1 MTKWRR
7 PARSTGTCSVHFATH
22 IVTAST
28 TLVLTV
34 LAVVTRH
41 TACKGK
47 NEEQEQEQEEE
58 KEEEEEGI
66 YNRKKEKHRKRRK
79 RKQHYYTLKKKKN

>member
-1 MTKWRR
+1 MKRFVPHCTRYYAERRGYDTKSYNTLTKWRR
-7 PARSTGTCSVHFATH
+7 PARSTGTCSVRFATH

-41 TACKGK
+41 TACRK
-47 NEEQEQEQEEE
+47 
-58 KEEEEEGI
+58 KEEEEN
-66 YNRKKEKHRKRRK
+66 NRKKGKIRKDD
-79 RKQHYYTLKKKKN
+79 Y